1 MAVMGKQRELLYI
14 QAGYLN
20 AAGDSFIP
28 FAPAYSTGV
37 AFNVWNASIG
47 WRTEYLG
54 ATKIQT
60 LTGYEKTGLVAYRG
74 FITINL
80 KNTTQAEAQKIR
92 TLLGHVGTWGSAAR
106 PGTNVPFPALDVP
119 TVFNI
124 SDRADMGGAIIYN
137 LETGVMEA
145 QRELSINSQII
156 TLSFS
161 SVFVRNTIPEEAIV

>member
-1 MAVMGKQRELLYI
+1 MAVMGKQREIMYI

-20 AAGDSFIP
+20 TAGDAFIP
-28 FAPAYSTGV
+28 FAPAYTAGI

-54 ATKIQT
+54 SPKIQT

-80 KNTTQAEAQKIR
+80 KNTTQSEAQKIR
-92 TLLGHVGTWGSAAR
+92 TLLGHVGTWGVTDR
-106 PGTNVPFPALDVP
+106 PGNNVPFPTRDVP
-119 TVFNI
+119 TVFNV

-137 LETGVMEA
+137 LETGGIEV